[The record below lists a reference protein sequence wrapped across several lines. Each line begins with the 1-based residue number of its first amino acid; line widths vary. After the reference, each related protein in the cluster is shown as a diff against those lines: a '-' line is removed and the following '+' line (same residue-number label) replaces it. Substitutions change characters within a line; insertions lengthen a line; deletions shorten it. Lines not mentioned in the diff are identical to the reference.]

1 MQRPSHFHTTP
12 TPVAS
17 RTRQGTS
24 AAAARAAENA
34 NRTIYVSGPCKL
46 ALQSRAGKLATPA
59 IQPTP
64 DEISAAIPE
73 HGIVMEEL
81 FELFIARL
89 PTLESLKAFNA
100 DFQSVAAQDPVD
112 MLIFP
117 SQQSPTTFVSR
128 LPPNASPLDQARAA
142 HLDDL
147 RDINIRADNEIVR
160 AAWNVEA
167 FKDLRDA
174 RA

>member
-1 MQRPSHFHTTP
+1 MQRPTPFHTTP

-34 NRTIYVSGPCKL
+34 NQTIYVSGPCKL
-46 ALQSRAGKLATPA
+46 ILQSRAGKLASPA

-64 DEISAAIPE
+64 DEIRAAIPE
-73 HGIVMEEL
+73 HGIVIEEL

-89 PTLESLKAFNA
+89 PTLASLTAFNV

-117 SQQSPTTFVSR
+117 
-128 LPPNASPLDQARAA
+128 PNASPLDQARAQ
-142 HLDDL
+142 HLDDMQ
-147 RDINIRADNEIVR
+147 DVNIRADNEIVR
-160 AAWNVEA
+160 AAWNAEA

-174 RA
+174 RP